1 MTFPSHRGGYVAAFT
16 AALSTLALIST
27 APAHAKTSERTT
39 FLLSRAADGTFPNG
53 DSRNAAVSHDQRIA
67 RVMAYESDAS
77 NIVNGDVNNT
87 TDVFIVRRQGPWGQH
102 GTSWN
107 VGGTELAS
115 TGMGGAPADGPSMQ
129 PALDGDS
136 HHAPSCVAFVSA
148 ANNLVPGDT
157 NGRQDVFVRSLVTGA
172 ITRVSVDSHGAQG
185 NGTSYDVS
193 VDGDCEQ
200 VAFTSDST
208 NLGGGSGH
216 KQVYVHFLNARGHN
230 KKFNGQTL
238 LVSASTKGVPGNG
251 DSGQPQFAR
260 GGKGVVFTS
269 LASNL
274 ARGDGN
280 NVSDVYER
288 TMKRVYKRK
297 HHKGKQVLRFG
308 TALVSATRARKAGN
322 GASSTPSVSDD
333 GRFVA
338 YQTLASN
345 LLKGDRNGVSD
356 VAEADMKGKRVNQ
369 TWVSKSKATSI
380 GNGPSGEPTISDAG
394 EFVFFQSLATN
405 LKPSKSVHD
414 DANGVQDVFLW
425 NRPSGNV
432 SLESRDWEN
441 GYLDVPSGT
450 PATSSRG
457 NYVPFVTRSKM
468 ADRQLSSLA
477 AYGPTVDLVYLRYM
491 GAK

>member
-16 AALSTLALIST
+16 VALSTLALIST
-27 APAHAKTSERTT
+27 APAHARTSERTT
-39 FLLSRAADGTFPNG
+39 YLLSRAADGGFPNG
-53 DSRNAAVSHDQRIA
+53 DSRNPAVSHDQRIA

-77 NIVNGDVNNT
+77 NIVNGDVNNA
-87 TDVFIVRRQGPWGQH
+87 TDVFVVRRQGPWGEH
-102 GTSWN
+102 GTTWTM
-107 VGGTELAS
+107 GATELAS
-115 TGMGGAPADGPSMQ
+115 KGMGGAPANGPSTQ
-129 PALDGDS
+129 PALDGDA
-136 HHAPSCVAFVSA
+136 HHTPSCVAFVSA
-148 ANNLVPGDT
+148 ASNLVPGDT
-157 NGRQDVFVRSLVTGA
+157 NGQPDVFVRSLASGA
-172 ITRVSVDSHGAQG
+172 ITRVSTDSHGGQADG
-185 NGTSYDVS
+185 ASYDVS

-200 VAFTSDST
+200 VAFTSDAT
-208 NLGGGSGH
+208 NLGAGGGH
-216 KQVYVHFLNARGHN
+216 KQVYVHFLHARGHN

-238 LVSASTKGVPGNG
+238 VASASTKGAPGNG
-251 DSGQPQFAR
+251 DSGQAQFAR
-260 GGKGVVFTS
+260 AGKAVVFTS

-274 ARGDGN
+274 ARGDAN
-280 NVSDVYER
+280 RVADVYER
-288 TMKRVYKRK
+288 TMKRVYKRG

-308 TALVSATRARKAGN
+308 TALVSATRAKRAGN
-322 GASSTPSVSDD
+322 GPSSTPSVSDD

-338 YQTLASN
+338 YETSASN

-356 VAEADMKGKRVNQ
+356 VVEADMKGKRVKQ
-369 TWVSKSKATSI
+369 SWVSKSKATSI
-380 GNGPSGEPTISDAG
+380 GNGASSRPVISDAG

-405 LKPSKSVHD
+405 LKPSRAVHD
-414 DANGVQDVFLW
+414 DPNGVQDVFLW

-441 GYLDVPSGT
+441 GYLNVPSGN
-450 PATSSRG
+450 PASSSRG